1 MYNLVKERNEGV
13 YYYNYLNQATVQEGL
28 EAGRLYKATFHSN
41 VDNIREGRVNLHVAL
56 LWSCYKQI
64 NGGEVSVLISGRM
77 DINRAI
83 DGDLVIVELY
93 PKAQWKAE
101 SEYLMTNDQEEEKG
115 EEEKPDPSEENSNIE
130 KETTGRV
137 VAIARR
143 NWREYCGSLEPI
155 AEGTIHNYVLLKQA
169 LIIQYL
175 FDPVSRHIPKI
186 RIKTN
191 QYGTLVNQRIV
202 VAINDWPTNS
212 LYPIGHYI
220 RFPCFHVSIFRSLGQ
235 IGDREVETQVLLLEH
250 SIPANVFS
258 KEVMDCLPPADWHI
272 TEENAR
278 GRLVRG
284 FVVFVTQDL
293 RETVC
298 IVSIDPPGCKDI
310 DDALHARLLEN
321 GNIEV
326 GVHIADVT
334 YYIKHNSPL
343 DLEVGIL

>member
-1 MYNLVKERNEGV
+1 M
-13 YYYNYLNQATVQEGL
+13 
-28 EAGRLYKATFHSN
+28 
-41 VDNIREGRVNLHVAL
+41 
-56 LWSCYKQI
+56 
-64 NGGEVSVLISGRM
+64 
-77 DINRAI
+77 
-83 DGDLVIVELY
+83 
-93 PKAQWKAE
+93 
-101 SEYLMTNDQEEEKG
+101 
-115 EEEKPDPSEENSNIE
+115 
-130 KETTGRV
+130 
-137 VAIARR
+137 
-143 NWREYCGSLEPI
+143 
-155 AEGTIHNYVLLKQA
+155 
-169 LIIQYL
+169 

-284 FVVFVTQDL
+284 FVVFVT
-293 RETVC
+293 
-298 IVSIDPPGCKDI
+298 
-310 DDALHARLLEN
+310 
-321 GNIEV
+321 
-326 GVHIADVT
+326 
-334 YYIKHNSPL
+334 
-343 DLEVGIL
+343 